1 LVEEIIDMRTS
12 SSVLSTGAAPFGN
25 PDGARESLDVLLD
38 HFVDF
43 AGDEGFGALATRADD
58 LRARVIVGRMGSG
71 KTVYLRRLQASAVSE
86 GSVYADASQSDLPST
101 EAIVRTCQFFDRRDQ
116 VEMWRHIWSRC
127 ITRTVA
133 AHVLRRRELRDYLGA
148 DLRAELGGY
157 GHLIGGGRTAGTVY
171 SHLSDMLA
179 EYDTKHQL
187 VRYLGHP
194 DWSDLL
200 HFVRDA
206 VPSLPPIVFCVDGVD
221 ESFAYAPMYWLPCQ
235 EGLFHAVMQW
245 FKDQRI
251 GGRLHVMITIRDVV
265 FSSVLR
271 GEMASKYRGEPH
283 VRVLDW
289 DERSLRYLL
298 RDKVN
303 RLDGRY
309 LTDPSASDPVVA
321 WLGHHVIRNIA
332 RGRTERILDYV
343 LRHTR
348 LIPRDL
354 VEVGN
359 ALCGV
364 VLRAKRADGRAP
376 TQADIRSMVA
386 ASAAAFG
393 NDQIQ
398 QCANQIRADLAPET
412 AGCHG
417 YAEIYVG
424 RHGYIRD
431 EIVDQLRNGLLLL
444 GTDRFDAASL
454 AAARDLLRQHFDDQ
468 TDFATVLWQ
477 NGLLGFVGRR
487 NGAEGTFFYSMG
499 GMTDLQPPLSEREYV
514 LHPCLIDAVGIRS
527 VGAEP
532 VTPHQLRWKAES

>member
-1 LVEEIIDMRTS
+1 MNTRTP

-25 PDGARESLDVLLD
+25 PDGARESLGALLEQ
-38 HFVDF
+38 FVDF

-71 KTVYLRRLQASAVSE
+71 KTVYLRRLQASAMSE
-86 GSVYADASQSDLPST
+86 DSIYADASTSDLPST

-116 VEMWRHIWSRC
+116 VEMWRRIWSRC
-127 ITRTVA
+127 ITRTVT
-133 AHVLRRRELRDYLGA
+133 AHILRRRELHDYLDS
-148 DLRAELGGY
+148 DLRADLGSF
-157 GHLIGGGRTAGTVY
+157 GHLVGGGRTAGTLY
-171 SHLSDMLA
+171 SHLSDMLS
-179 EYDTKHQL
+179 EYDAKHRL
-187 VRYLGHP
+187 TRYLGHQ
-194 DWSDLL
+194 DWSDLT
-200 HFVRDA
+200 HFLREA
-206 VPSLPPIVFCVDGVD
+206 VPSLPPIVFWLDGVD

-245 FKDQRI
+245 FRDQRI
-251 GGRLHVMITIRDVV
+251 GGRLHVIITIRDVV

-271 GEMASKYRGEPH
+271 GEMAGKYRGEPH
-283 VRVLDW
+283 IRVLDW
-289 DERSLRYLL
+289 DDRSLRYLL
-298 RDKVN
+298 REKVN
-303 RLDGRY
+303 RLDDRY
-309 LTDPSASDPVVA
+309 VSDPYASDPIAA
-321 WLGHHVIRNIA
+321 WLGHAEIHNVA
-332 RGRTERILDYV
+332 RDRMEQTLDYI

-364 VLRAKRADGRAP
+364 VLRAKRARGSAP
-376 TQADIRSMVA
+376 SQAEIRSMVA

-412 AGCHG
+412 AGRHDF
-417 YAEIYVG
+417 AEIYVG

-431 EIVDQLRNGLLLL
+431 DLVDRLRHGLLLL

-454 AAARDLLRQHFDDQ
+454 AAARDLLRQDFDDQ

-487 NGAEGTFFYSMG
+487 NGSDGTFFYSMG

-527 VGAEP
+527 VGSEP
-532 VTPHQLRWKAES
+532 VTPYHRLTP